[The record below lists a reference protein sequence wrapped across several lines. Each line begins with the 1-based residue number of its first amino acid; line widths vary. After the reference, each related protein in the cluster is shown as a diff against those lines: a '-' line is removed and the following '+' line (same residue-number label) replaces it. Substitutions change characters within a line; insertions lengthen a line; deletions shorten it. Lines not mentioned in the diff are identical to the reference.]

1 MSKHAFLIS
10 AHQDVEQL
18 CRLIYALDSEYSL
31 FYVHWDKKQEQVL
44 YQSSYFKKLQKKTNV
59 FFVKSIKV
67 YWGGVSQVMA
77 TIELLKAAIQSS
89 ETVYFHL
96 LSGIDYPL
104 KPLSFIFDFFAKNNH
119 NYLLYVPEESNCEY
133 YINRYYFYDTDYMD
147 VRGDT
152 VGCKKKIVRN
162 LLLLLQRCTYLLVQK
177 LGLRI
182 RRRIPMKYY
191 HGSNWFS
198 FTRESV
204 DYILKRVSNEAWILK
219 RFKYTAVSDESFFT
233 MLIMDSPQLRK
244 TVINDDLRLKMPDS
258 SLNRGGYIQAEKDFE
273 FIQNS
278 SALFGRKFCTGV
290 SEKLLERIDLEILK
304 IKNDMNE
311 NLMEH

>member
-1 MSKHAFLIS
+1 MLKHAFLIT
-10 AHQDVEQL
+10 AHQDLEQL
-18 CRLIYALDSEYSL
+18 CRLIDALDSENSL

-104 KPLSFIFDFFAKNNH
+104 KPLSFIFDFFAENNH
-119 NYLLYVPEESNCEY
+119 NYLLYIPEESNCEY

-147 VRGDT
+147 VRGNT
-152 VGCKKKIVRN
+152 VGYKKKMVHN
-162 LLLLLQRCTYLLVQK
+162 LLLFLQRCTYFLVQK
-177 LGLRI
+177 LGLQI
-182 RRRIPMKYY
+182 RKKVPMQYY

-198 FTRESV
+198 FTREAV
-204 DYILKRVSNEAWILK
+204 DYILKRIFEEKWLLN

-233 MLIMDSPQLRK
+233 MLIMDNPQLRK
-244 TVINDDLRLKMPDS
+244 TVINDDLRLRMPDGK
-258 SLNRGGYIQAEKDFE
+258 LNRGGYIYTEEYFAH
-273 FIQNS
+273 IQNS
-278 SALFGRKFCTGV
+278 SALFGRKFC
-290 SEKLLERIDLEILK
+290 SEISGKLLERIDLEILK
-304 IKNDMNE
+304 V
-311 NLMEH
+311 